1 MIDINEPHKSVSNSK
16 DNSPKHWDK
25 VHEPM
30 IVPNSSTHYTNVYEY
45 HSGVTPP
52 VKIAKVSF
60 SVREVVKPRKVIEGV
75 SEIIETISAHD
86 RPDVVLLPFVIPHS
100 RLFPMKSNPI
110 LVNKVHLPFIM
121 LS

>member
-1 MIDINEPHKSVSNSK
+1 M
-16 DNSPKHWDK
+16 
-25 VHEPM
+25 
-30 IVPNSSTHYTNVYEY
+30 
-45 HSGVTPP
+45 
-52 VKIAKVSF
+52 
-60 SVREVVKPRKVIEGV
+60 REVVKPRKVIEGV

-110 LVNKVHLPFIM
+110 LVNKVHFPFIM